1 MPEIHLSEQDE
12 RFIDEQ
18 VAAGVYSDADAG
30 RVHRYASQDD
40 FLSDIKRVSVQ
51 QKTGT
56 GH

>member
-1 MPEIHLSEQDE
+1 MLIQEG
-12 RFIDEQ
+12 ID
-18 VAAGVYSDADAG
+18 DAEAG
-30 RVHRYASQDD
+30 RVHRYASQDE